1 MNEPI
6 NIIFQVQNFPYPIA
20 VSVTVRYNKTLP
32 WLVIYSIHLKI
43 CHPIAASVSP
53 LYQNAPMIGFTWH
66 SAIQSLFMKSSPLY
80 IYRIGPLIG
89 YTRQSVIQLLFQLES
104 VKYQTWLVNLLGLI
118 LINVRWFCL
127 VLCMIINTMI

>member
-66 SAIQSLFMKSSPLY
+66 SVIQSLSEFQSF
-80 IYRIGPLIG
+80 IYQIGPLIG
-89 YTRQSVIQLLFQLES
+89 YSRQSLIQLLFQLES

>member
-53 LYQNAPMIGFTWH
+53 FYQNAPMIGFTWH
-66 SAIQSLFMKSSPLY
+66 SAIQSLSEFQSI
-80 IYRIGPLIG
+80 IYQIGPLIG
-89 YTRQSVIQLLFQLES
+89 YSRQSVIQLLFQLES

-118 LINVRWFCL
+118 LINVRWLCL
-127 VLCMIINTMI
+127 VLCMIISTMI

>member
-53 LYQNAPMIGFTWH
+53 LYQNAPMIGFTWQ
-66 SAIQSLFMKSSPLY
+66 SAIQSLSEFQSI
-80 IYRIGPLIG
+80 IYQIGPLIG
-89 YTRQSVIQLLFQLES
+89 YSRQSVIQLLFQLES

-127 VLCMIINTMI
+127 VLCMIISTMI

>member
-6 NIIFQVQNFPYPIA
+6 NIIFFKCRIFRIQSLSRLQ
-20 VSVTVRYNKTLP
+20 SVITKRSRD
-32 WLVIYSIHLKI
+32 WLHIHLKI

-53 LYQNAPMIGFTWH
+53 LYQNAPMIGFTWQ
-66 SAIQSLFMKSSPLY
+66 SAIQSTSEFQSI
-80 IYRIGPLIG
+80 IYQIGPLIG
-89 YTRQSVIQLLFQLES
+89 YSRQSVIQLLFQLES

-127 VLCMIINTMI
+127 VLCMIISTMI